1 MALAGARAR
10 EDDFRIESF
19 EPAYLALAREGRL
32 EARAVEARSRLQECR
47 LCPRECDARRLDG
60 DRGTCQ
66 IARHAVVSSAF
77 PHLGEEDCLRGVRG
91 SGTIFFSGCSLRC
104 SFCQNADISWCVS
117 GEECPAED
125 LAAVMLALQ
134 DGGCHNINLVTPTHV
149 VPQVIEGLALA
160 AGGGLRLPVVFNTGA
175 YDRVETLRLLDGIV
189 DVYMP
194 DCKFW
199 RRETA
204 ERYAR
209 APEYPE
215 RAREAIQEM
224 HRQVGPLRFGRDGL
238 ARRGVLV
245 RHLVMPTLVEESE
258 AILEWLAQEV
268 SPDTFVNLM
277 GQYRPAWR
285 VGQPDRRGGTRFP
298 EIDRRPR
305 SRELERARDAG
316 RAAGLWRFD
325 ERHRLQLAWG

>member
-1 MALAGARAR
+1 MLGTRFAKSTNEPLNVLLLGAHCDDIEIGCGGTVLELA
-10 EDDFRIESF
+10 
-19 EPAYLALAREGRL
+19 
-32 EARAVEARSRLQECR
+32 SRYPKLSVHWIV
-47 LCPRECDARRLDG
+47 L
-60 DRGTCQ
+60 
-66 IARHAVVSSAF
+66 SSN
-77 PHLGEEDCLRGVRG
+77 D
-91 SGTIFFSGCSLRC
+91 
-104 SFCQNADISWCVS
+104 
-117 GEECPAED
+117 
-125 LAAVMLALQ
+125 
-134 DGGCHNINLVTPTHV
+134 
-149 VPQVIEGLALA
+149 
-160 AGGGLRLPVVFNTGA
+160 
-175 YDRVETLRLLDGIV
+175 
-189 DVYMP
+189 
-194 DCKFW
+194 
-199 RRETA
+199 
-204 ERYAR
+204 
-209 APEYPE
+209 E